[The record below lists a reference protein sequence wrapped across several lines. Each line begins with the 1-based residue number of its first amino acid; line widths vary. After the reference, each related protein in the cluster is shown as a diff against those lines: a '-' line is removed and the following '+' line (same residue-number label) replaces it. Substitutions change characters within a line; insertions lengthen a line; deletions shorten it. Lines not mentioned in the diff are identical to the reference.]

1 MQPSISQL
9 VFEDGAN
16 ISVQLK
22 KPLALNNEDSIYEMC
37 KVQYRH
43 IGEADWKEQQPTV
56 HGTSIPLELPATVD
70 LSLSLPTDGHDGCQ
84 QVEFRVV
91 AYYKGGLVVPSKPIH
106 TVLPGL
112 GMLEYCV

>member
-1 MQPSISQL
+1 MQPSIGQV
-9 VFEDGAN
+9 VFKNGAN
-16 ISVQLK
+16 ISVQLRR
-22 KPLALNNEDSIYEMC
+22 PLALNNEDSIYEMC

-56 HGTSIPLELPATVD
+56 HGPSTPLPAMVD
-70 LSLSLPTDGHDGCQ
+70 LSVSLPTDGHDDCQ

-106 TVLPGL
+106 TVLPDL
-112 GMLEYCV
+112 GMLEYNIM